1 METRV
6 GWRLDLLSSIR
17 KRTENGNIK
26 RMKLSQVA
34 AQIYTVRD
42 YLSDSAAFARSME
55 RLKKI
60 GYPAV
65 ELIPS
70 STISDKEVAPI
81 CRDAGLAV
89 AAAHVPG
96 KTLLEQPQAIV
107 EKLQTVG
114 AKLGVY
120 AFRGGVNLGSASE
133 VNQLADALQNAAT
146 VLSGA
151 GLTLAYHNHAMEF
164 SRLDSELVFEILG
177 KRAPAM
183 SFELDTYWAQ
193 YGGVSP
199 ERWIQ
204 KLGTKLVSLH
214 MKDYGAPAK
223 HDDPPFMAEIGR
235 GNLDFPIIVTEAEK
249 GGCQWFVVV
258 PELMTGNP

>member
-1 METRV
+1 
-6 GWRLDLLSSIR
+6 
-17 KRTENGNIK
+17 
-26 RMKLSQVA
+26 MKLSQVA

-55 RLKKI
+55 RLKGI

-65 ELIPS
+65 EVIPS
-70 STISDKEVAPI
+70 STISDKEVAAI
-81 CRDAGLAV
+81 CRDTGLV
-89 AAAHVPG
+89 IAAAHVPG

-107 EKLQTVG
+107 EKLQIFGT
-114 AKLGVY
+114 KLGMY
-120 AFRGGVNLGSASE
+120 AFPGGVDLGSASE

-164 SRLDSELVFEILG
+164 SRLDGEFVFEILG

-193 YGGVSP
+193 YGGVNP

-214 MKDYGAPAK
+214 MKDYGVPAK
-223 HDDPPFMAEIGR
+223 HDDPPFMAEVGH
-235 GNLDFPIIVTEAEK
+235 GNLDFPVLVTEAEK
-249 GGCQWFVVV
+249 VGCQLFVVEQDFTSRN
-258 PELMTGNP
+258 PFDSLELSFRYVKEKLVGIGG

>member
-1 METRV
+1 
-6 GWRLDLLSSIR
+6 
-17 KRTENGNIK
+17 
-26 RMKLSQVA
+26 MKLSQVA
-34 AQIYTVRD
+34 VQLYTVRD
-42 YLSDSAAFARSME
+42 YLKNSDDFARSIE
-55 RLKKI
+55 RLEEI

-70 STISDKEVAPI
+70 DAVSDKEIAAI
-81 CRDAGLAV
+81 CRDAGVTV

-96 KTLLEQPQAIV
+96 KTLLEKPQAVV
-107 EKLQTVG
+107 EKLHAVG

-120 AFRGGVNLGSASE
+120 AFPGGVDLGSATE
-133 VNQLADALQNAAT
+133 VNRLAEALQNAAT

-164 SRLDSELVFEILG
+164 ARLDGELVYQILS

-183 SFELDTYWAQ
+183 SFEFDTYWAQ

-199 ERWIQ
+199 ERWIE

-214 MKDYGAPAK
+214 MKDYGVSPK
-223 HDDPPFMAEIGR
+223 HDDGPFMAEVGH
-235 GNLDFPIIVTEAEK
+235 GNLDFPTLVAVAEK
-249 GGCQWFVVV
+249 VGCQWFVVEQDFT
-258 PELMTGNP
+258 PGNPFDSLALSFRYVKEKLVGVGG

>member
-1 METRV
+1 
-6 GWRLDLLSSIR
+6 
-17 KRTENGNIK
+17 
-26 RMKLSQVA
+26 MKLSQVA

-42 YLSDSAAFARSME
+42 YLSNSTGFAQTIE
-55 RLKKI
+55 RLKAI

-70 STISDKEVAPI
+70 ATLSDKEMATI
-81 CRDAGLAV
+81 CRDAGITV

-107 EKLQTVG
+107 EKLQILGTNLG
-114 AKLGVY
+114 AY
-120 AFRGGVNLGSASE
+120 AFPGGVDLGSASE
-133 VNQLADALQNAAT
+133 VNRLADALQNAAT

-164 SRLDSELVFEILG
+164 SRLDGELVYEILSR
-177 KRAPAM
+177 RAPAM
-183 SFELDTYWAQ
+183 SVEFDTYWAQ

-214 MKDYGAPAK
+214 MKDYGVPPK
-223 HDDPPFMAEIGR
+223 HDDPPFMAEVGY
-235 GNLDFPIIVTEAEK
+235 GNLDFPALVSEAEK
-249 GGCQWFVVV
+249 VGCHWFVVEQDFTTRN
-258 PELMTGNP
+258 PFDSLELSFRYVKEKLVGIS

>member
-1 METRV
+1 
-6 GWRLDLLSSIR
+6 
-17 KRTENGNIK
+17 
-26 RMKLSQVA
+26 MKLSQVA

-42 YLSDSAAFARSME
+42 YLSDSMVFGQTIE
-55 RLKKI
+55 RLKAI

-70 STISDKEVAPI
+70 NTVSDKEIATI
-81 CRDAGLAV
+81 CRGAGITV

-107 EKLQTVG
+107 EKLQILGT
-114 AKLGVY
+114 KLGAY
-120 AFRGGVNLGSASE
+120 AFPGGVDLGSASE
-133 VNQLADALQNAAT
+133 VNRLADALQNAAT

-164 SRLDSELVFEILG
+164 SRLDGELVYEIFS

-183 SFELDTYWAQ
+183 SFEFDTYWAQ

-204 KLGTKLVSLH
+204 KLGTKLASLH
-214 MKDYGAPAK
+214 MKDYGVPAK
-223 HDDPPFMAEIGR
+223 HDDPPFMAEVGY
-235 GNLDFPIIVTEAEK
+235 GNLDFPTLVSEAEK
-249 GGCQWFVVV
+249 VGCQWFVVEQDFTSRN
-258 PELMTGNP
+258 PFDSLELSFRYVKEKLVGISA